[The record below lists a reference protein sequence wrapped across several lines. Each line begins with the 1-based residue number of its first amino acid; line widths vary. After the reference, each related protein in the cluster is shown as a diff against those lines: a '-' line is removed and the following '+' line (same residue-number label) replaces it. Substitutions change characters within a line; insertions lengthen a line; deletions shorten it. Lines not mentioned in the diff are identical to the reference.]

1 MRLFFLFL
9 FLFLPFIEITLFIQV
24 ADQIGG
30 WTTLALAL
38 LASVLGVSLIRSKGV
53 QTLRHVQRK
62 LAQGE
67 MPAQELLQ
75 GCLLVIAGILL
86 IIPGF
91 LTDFVALILLLP
103 WVQKGIGLLLLSR
116 IQVFSA
122 AANSSQ
128 GFSPFGFGGQRN
140 DHRTFEGEFES
151 ADKPVKTASSQI
163 IEIEHR
169 AADDQVKGS
178 DNGPTDSSDADRG
191 NPRSPQNK

>member
-140 DHRTFEGEFES
+140 DHRT
-151 ADKPVKTASSQI
+151 
-163 IEIEHR
+163 
-169 AADDQVKGS
+169 
-178 DNGPTDSSDADRG
+178 
-191 NPRSPQNK
+191 

>member
-122 AANSSQ
+122 AANS
-128 GFSPFGFGGQRN
+128 
-140 DHRTFEGEFES
+140 
-151 ADKPVKTASSQI
+151 
-163 IEIEHR
+163 
-169 AADDQVKGS
+169 
-178 DNGPTDSSDADRG
+178 
-191 NPRSPQNK
+191 